1 MNMKIL
7 QEDQADKKQYTG
19 GIYTDSAPHTN
30 NDERLE
36 KIGKY
41 QHSLTLYIQLN
52 SSDWLHMPQ
61 ANTIKKRE
69 WLSNFL
75 GHAINSSHLS
85 NS

>member
-1 MNMKIL
+1 MKIL

-52 SSDWLHMPQ
+52 SSD
-61 ANTIKKRE
+61 
-69 WLSNFL
+69 
-75 GHAINSSHLS
+75 
-85 NS
+85 